1 MSVLRSS
8 VLLVAV
14 VLLAVVAG
22 CGGTATPGTNA
33 SVGAATTPA
42 PVTQPPDDDGTD
54 ATNPPLVPATYTT
67 GTLHLEVTG
76 DVNKTLDLPL
86 QANVSFTAEG
96 STILSYGDAS
106 GAGGGVILSAD
117 VNGFTVSSTEI
128 ALGGSNQDANVCAVV
143 VTQSD
148 ASRVAGTIDCRGILG
163 VVPSGTNPQNVT
175 VDVRG
180 TYEASR

>member
-1 MSVLRSS
+1 MSVLRFS
-8 VLLVAV
+8 VLLV
-14 VLLAVVAG
+14 VLVFLAVVAG
-22 CGGTATPGTNA
+22 CGGTAAPGTSA
-33 SVGAATTPA
+33 SVGTAATP
-42 PVTQPPDDDGTD
+42 PPEVEPPDDGGGAVD
-54 ATNPPLVPATYTT
+54 NPPLVPATYTT

-86 QANVSFTAEG
+86 QANASFTAEE

-106 GAGGGVILSAD
+106 GAGGGIILSAD

-128 ALGGSNQDANVCAVV
+128 SLGGSNQDANVCAVV

-163 VVPSGTNPQNVT
+163 VVTSGANPRNVT

>member
-8 VLLVAV
+8 VLLVAL

-22 CGGTATPGTNA
+22 CGGTPAPGTSA

-42 PVTQPPDDDGTD
+42 APEPPGDGD
-54 ATNPPLVPATYTT
+54 GAVDNPPLVAATYTT
-67 GTLHLEVTG
+67 GKLHLEISG

-96 STILSYGDAS
+96 TTILSYGDAT
-106 GAGGGVILSAD
+106 GAGGGVILSAE

-163 VVPSGTNPQNVT
+163 VVTAGTNPQNVT

-180 TYEASR
+180 TFEASR